1 MIMLDDVLKYAAVI
15 LGNSGLVVFLQYLIE
30 RNSKTRKTLKALCY
44 NTLSDKL
51 NSILMR
57 GYATETDRRDVQI
70 LFTAYHNEGWN
81 GDMDDRMKRMYCL
94 PFHPDEEMEVHNN
107 DKETN

>member
-1 MIMLDDVLKYAAVI
+1 MLDDVLKYAAVI

-57 GYATETDRRDVQI
+57 GYATETDRRDIQI

-81 GDMDDRMKRMYCL
+81 GDMDDRMNRVMNL
-94 PFHPDEEMEVHNN
+94 PYHPDEEMKVKFDEEQIN
-107 DKETN
+107 